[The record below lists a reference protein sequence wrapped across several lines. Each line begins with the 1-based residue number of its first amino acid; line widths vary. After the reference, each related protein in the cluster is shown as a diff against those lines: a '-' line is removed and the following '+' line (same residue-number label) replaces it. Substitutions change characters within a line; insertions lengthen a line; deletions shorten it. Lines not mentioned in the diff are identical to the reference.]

1 MDKGRNGRI
10 TGERTVGHV
19 ACMETYVQASI
30 TMQATAWNRK
40 HLAVNSERQYIDLYL
55 QYEDIIDQGSHALIN
70 SHRAGALAALQKNGL
85 PSLKDERFKYTDV
98 QKAFEADYGLN
109 VKRRKMVP
117 DLRAAYRCSV
127 PDLDSV
133 LYYVYNDCIEAR
145 RKDMPDIDGLFVGS
159 LVDFAELYP
168 EKFKKHYNKLSPDG
182 IVSLNTLLAQN
193 GVVIYVSGGC
203 KVSQNIQVVN
213 LTVGDMPVMT
223 NRRMMIIL
231 EDGAEASVLLC
242 DHSLAR
248 NRHLTT
254 EVAEIYLGKDAGL
267 QLCAI
272 EETNEDNNL
281 FRTTNIVQ
289 DGHSRLA
296 YADVTL
302 NNGITRHSI
311 TTQLL
316 GEGADAK
323 ISGLVIGDGA
333 QHVDNNLL
341 VSHEACMCKSD
352 ILYKYVLDGESKGA
366 FAGKVYVAQGAQ
378 KSDSQ
383 ETNANL
389 CVSPKAHMYTQ
400 PMLEIYADDVKCNHG
415 STVGQLSEAAL
426 FYMAQR
432 GIEPAEGRRLLQQA
446 FAVEVIERIG
456 FEALRNRLTRMVE
469 ERFRRGH
476 GACGDC
482 SLCSNK

>member
-1 MDKGRNGRI
+1 M
-10 TGERTVGHV
+10 
-19 ACMETYVQASI
+19 
-30 TMQATAWNRK
+30 
-40 HLAVNSERQYIDLYL
+40 
-55 QYEDIIDQGSHALIN
+55 
-70 SHRAGALAALQKNGL
+70 
-85 PSLKDERFKYTDV
+85 
-98 QKAFEADYGLN
+98 
-109 VKRRKMVP
+109 
-117 DLRAAYRCSV
+117 
-127 PDLDSV
+127 
-133 LYYVYNDCIEAR
+133 
-145 RKDMPDIDGLFVGS
+145 
-159 LVDFAELYP
+159 DFAELYP

-242 DHSLAR
+242 DHSLAGS
-248 NRHLTT
+248 RHLTT

-333 QHVDNNLL
+333 QHVR
-341 VSHEACMCKSD
+341 VS
-352 ILYKYVLDGESKGA
+352 
-366 FAGKVYVAQGAQ
+366 
-378 KSDSQ
+378 
-383 ETNANL
+383 
-389 CVSPKAHMYTQ
+389 
-400 PMLEIYADDVKCNHG
+400 
-415 STVGQLSEAAL
+415 
-426 FYMAQR
+426 
-432 GIEPAEGRRLLQQA
+432 
-446 FAVEVIERIG
+446 
-456 FEALRNRLTRMVE
+456 
-469 ERFRRGH
+469 
-476 GACGDC
+476 
-482 SLCSNK
+482 